1 MKKTLLI
8 AAAILSVA
16 ACTRKPQ
23 TLRNGDLIF
32 VGIPADYSLAEDSMS
47 EAIGAAT
54 SPGDLNIIHT
64 AIANVEKDGSVW
76 IIDATIKHGVD
87 RHPLDTFLTDFTL
100 KDGSLPE
107 MIVMRLKDTTGIAAS
122 VERAKAFTGL
132 RYNIGFTPC
141 DTALY
146 CTELVRDSYLTPSG
160 DFIFTEAPMNFKAAD
175 GTMPLYWEQ
184 LFDILGIPVPQDVPG
199 TNPRAMSEEPC
210 LKRVNVSIK

>member
-8 AAAILSVA
+8 AAAIFALA
-16 ACTRKPQ
+16 ACSRKVQ
-23 TLRNGDLIF
+23 SLQDGDLIF
-32 VGIPADYSLAEDSMS
+32 VGIPADYTLSEDSMS
-47 EAIGAAT
+47 DAIGAAT

-107 MIVMRLKDTTGIAAS
+107 FIVMRLKDTTGIAAS
-122 VERAKAFTGL
+122 ISRAKAFTGL
-132 RYNIGFTPC
+132 KYNFSFTPC

-146 CTELVRDSYLTPSG
+146 CTELVRDSYLTPAG
-160 DFIFTEAPMNFKAAD
+160 EYIFNEAPMNFLAPD
-175 GTMPLYWEQ
+175 GTMPVYWEQ
-184 LFDILGIPVPQDVPG
+184 LFDILGIPIPQGVPG
-199 TNPRAMSEEPC
+199 TNPKAMSEEAC
-210 LKRVNVSIK
+210 LKKVNVKLK